1 MTSASSPRETEIHR
15 LAEACAWRTALAEA
29 RLDTSP
35 AFEAWL
41 YAAPDNLRAWDL
53 VNGPWTAVGDAAT
66 SPEGLA
72 LRQQVLYRARRQGRR
87 RWRGFPGPTAAASGA
102 AAVAATVLLGL
113 WASGMLWGGQ
123 AYQTGFGERRTVT
136 LADGSKVTL
145 DSSTKVLVRY
155 SKDARKLDLVS
166 GQARFDVA
174 HDVSRP
180 FSVHARDETV
190 VATGT
195 VFNIDLLDQRV
206 RVTLLEGH
214 VTILADAAPHAPRTA
229 PSSHRSPPSQAD
241 PTPAVELKAG
251 QALVGQPSAAAKVMS
266 VSLQQTVAWESGQ
279 LMFDDEPLSDV
290 ALRINRYTTQKV
302 VVDPSVATLR
312 LSGVFNT
319 GDASTFVD
327 TVTHYLPI
335 KSREESNGTIV
346 LMRSK

>member
-1 MTSASSPRETEIHR
+1 MTDASPRETEIHR
-15 LAEACAWRTALAEA
+15 LAEASAWRTALAEA

-41 YAAPDNLRAWDL
+41 YAAPDNLKAWDR

-72 LRQQVLYRARRQGRR
+72 LRHQVLYRARRQGRR
-87 RWRGFPGPTAAASGA
+87 RWRGVQGPAVAASVA

-113 WASGMLWGGQ
+113 WAGGTLWGSQ
-123 AYQTGFGERRTVT
+123 DYQTALGERRTVT
-136 LADGSKVTL
+136 LADGSRVTL
-145 DSSTKVLVRY
+145 DSSTKVRVRY

-195 VFNIDLLDQRV
+195 AFNIDLLDQRV

-214 VTILADAAPHAPRTA
+214 VTILADAAPNAPRIVL
-229 PSSHRSPPSQAD
+229 SSHGSIPSRGN
-241 PTPAVELKAG
+241 PTAAVELKAG
-251 QALVGQPSAAAKVMS
+251 QTLVGQPSAAPKVIS
-266 VSLQQTVAWESGQ
+266 VSLDRTVAWESGQ
-279 LMFDDEPLSDV
+279 LMFDDEPLSEV
-290 ALRINRYTTQKV
+290 AAQVNRYTTQPV
-302 VVDPSVATLR
+302 VVDPSVASLR

-319 GDASTFVD
+319 GDVSTFVD
-327 TVTHYLPI
+327 TVTHYLPV
-335 KSREESNGTIV
+335 KSREEANGAIV
-346 LMRSK
+346 LMRNK